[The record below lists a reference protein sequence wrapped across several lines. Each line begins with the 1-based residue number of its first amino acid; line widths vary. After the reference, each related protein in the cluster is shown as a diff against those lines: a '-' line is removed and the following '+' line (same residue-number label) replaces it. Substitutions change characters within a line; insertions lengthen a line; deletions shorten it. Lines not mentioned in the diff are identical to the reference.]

1 MVNSKK
7 QINLILMAE
16 LGPPK
21 ISFPRFLL
29 KILAGMTGGVIG
41 TLLLLLVFVLSSS
54 ILTPVLNPSPDQ
66 YVSPIFIFFLMVM
79 IFLATTVGNLLSTFL
94 ISYTEQ
100 EKYTRRSTAIYQIFI
115 VHIIIFILMVPVYF
129 VTSSIDIGIVVWAVA
144 LHVIVSAQTSML
156 VLEIVSDRK
165 YALVGLYGV
174 TFSIL
179 ISALVIFLMAKI
191 IESPTILLFAALPV
205 VWGSIAFTQSV
216 VTMVYGWIVEV
227 YDKDF
232 LAADTVYGQ
241 DYGKTVE
248 KKEAPKA
255 KDEKGADFLRH
266 N

>member
-1 MVNSKK
+1 
-7 QINLILMAE
+7 MAQ

-41 TLLLLLVFVLSSS
+41 TLILLMVFVLSSS
-54 ILTPVLNPSPDQ
+54 ILTPVLNPQPEQ
-66 YVSPIFIFFLMVM
+66 LVSPIFIFFLLV
-79 IFLATTVGNLLSTFL
+79 IVFLSTTIGNLLSTFL
-94 ISYTEQ
+94 LSYTEPD
-100 EKYTRRSTAIYQIFI
+100 KYKNRSSAIYQTFI

-129 VTSSIDIGIVVWAVA
+129 ITSSIDVKITIWAVA
-144 LHVIVSAQTSML
+144 LHVIISAQTSAL
-156 VLEIVSDRK
+156 ILEIVSDRK

-179 ISALVIFLMAKI
+179 ISAAVIFLMAKVVT
-191 IESPTILLFAALPV
+191 SPTILLFAALPV

-216 VTMVYGWIVEV
+216 VTMIYGWIVEI

-232 LAADTVYGQ
+232 LAADTVYGH
-241 DYGKTVE
+241 DYGKKIE
-248 KKEAPKA
+248 KKPEPKA
-255 KDEKGADFLRH
+255 KDESGADFLRH

>member
-1 MVNSKK
+1 
-7 QINLILMAE
+7 MAE

-29 KILAGMTGGVIG
+29 KILAGMTGGVVG
-41 TLLLLLVFVLSSS
+41 TLILLLVFVLSSS
-54 ILTPVLNPSPDQ
+54 ILTPVLNPDPEQ
-66 YVSPIFIFFLMVM
+66 FVSPIFIFFLMVM
-79 IFLATTVGNLLSTFL
+79 IFLATTIGNLLSTFL
-94 ISYTEQ
+94 LSYTES
-100 EKYTRRSTAIYQIFI
+100 EKYTKRATAIYQTFI

-144 LHVIVSAQTSML
+144 LHVIVSAQTSAL
-156 VLEIVSDRK
+156 ILEIVSDRK

-179 ISALVIFLMAKI
+179 ISALVIFLFAKV

-216 VTMVYGWIVEV
+216 VTMVYGWIVEI

-232 LAADTVYGQ
+232 LAATTVYGQ
-241 DYGKTVE
+241 DYGKKVE
-248 KKEAPKA
+248 KKEEAPKA
-255 KDEKGADFLRH
+255 KDETGADFLRH